1 MLAIFDKKVAK
12 RSIFTDFAYLDER
25 ESQYIRKMYEYSN
38 YYNQFKPN
46 NNFDLGQFSL
56 GGHPLNFMGGIGG
69 LSSINASTAISP
81 LISIPPSLLRP
92 S

>member
-1 MLAIFDKKVAK
+1 VAK

-38 YYNQFKPN
+38 YYSQYKPN
-46 NNFDLGQFSL
+46 NQFDLSQFSL
-56 GGHPLNFMGGIGG
+56 GGHPLSFMGGLGAGG
-69 LSSINASTAISP
+69 LSSINTSTSISP